1 MHCYTSV
8 HPNQFNCGM
17 ARETAL
23 IEITTQGILNE
34 SAVPSGISDPAV
46 NPAIDQPQV
55 PATNVAV
62 SSLPHLQ
69 LCPRGHISKMLAVT
83 VIKNTVNKRLWNFQI
98 RFLHYSNA
106 FE

>member
-1 MHCYTSV
+1 MS
-8 HPNQFNCGM
+8 
-17 ARETAL
+17 E
-23 IEITTQGILNE
+23 QGILNE

-69 LCPRGHISKMLAVT
+69 VVLV
-83 VIKNTVNKRLWNFQI
+83 KN
-98 RFLHYSNA
+98 RFLEKPVLLFGFLKNR
-106 FE
+106 FLTGFNRFLCKIFMFLF